1 MSSEQVRTGSEP
13 PDGGTPNFMQFR
25 IAILGIGGVGGYF
38 GGQLARTFAGSDE
51 DEIIFI
57 ARGANAGA
65 IRANGL
71 LIKTSQGEAVARPDL
86 VSDDPAAIGVVD
98 LLVVATKAFDL
109 EQSVGTYAA
118 VIGPETAILPLLNGV
133 GHAET
138 IRGRFPDADVWN
150 GCVFIVTRLESPGT
164 VWVGSDMRVFQ
175 FGGGADRVK
184 MTRFLERLKSAGVDA
199 YLSDDI
205 ERTVWEKYVFISPL
219 ASLTSYHDTT
229 NGGLIRDHRDELR
242 RMIAEVVAV
251 GRAKGVAFADDIID
265 ATLAKLEKA
274 PPDSTSSMHSDFMKG
289 GRNELETLTGYV
301 VREAAKVGIAV
312 PTYERVNVELHS
324 RNSP

>member
-1 MSSEQVRTGSEP
+1 
-13 PDGGTPNFMQFR
+13 MQFR

-38 GGQLARTFAGSDE
+38 GGQLARAFAGSDE
-51 DEIIFI
+51 AEIIFI
-57 ARGANAGA
+57 ARGANAEA
-65 IRANGL
+65 IREHGL
-71 LIKTSQGEAVARPDL
+71 LIKTSQGESVVRPDL
-86 VSDDPAAIGVVD
+86 VSDDPASIGVVD

-109 EQSVGTYAA
+109 EQSIDKYAEI
-118 VIGPETAILPLLNGV
+118 IGSEAAILPLLNGV
-133 GHAET
+133 GHAGT

-150 GCVFIVTRLESPGT
+150 GCVFIVARLESPGT

-175 FGGGADRVK
+175 FGGGADRAK

-219 ASLTSYHDTT
+219 ASLTSYHDTN

-251 GRAKGVAFADDIID
+251 GRAKGVSLGDDIID
-265 ATLAKLEKA
+265 TTLAKLEKA
-274 PPDSTSSMHSDFMKG
+274 PPESTSSMHSDFMKG
-289 GRNELETLTGYV
+289 GPNELETLTGYV
-301 VREAAKVGIAV
+301 VREAAKSGIEV
-312 PTYERVNVELHS
+312 PTYARVYDGLIT
-324 RNSP
+324 RNSA